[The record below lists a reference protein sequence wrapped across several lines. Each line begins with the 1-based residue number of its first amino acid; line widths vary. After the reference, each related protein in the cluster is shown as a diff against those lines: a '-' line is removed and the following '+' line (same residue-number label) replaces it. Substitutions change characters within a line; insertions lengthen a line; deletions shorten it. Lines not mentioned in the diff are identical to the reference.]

1 MSIKAIN
8 NIQSYS
14 MRGLSSPLK
23 QNFKAN
29 EQNQDNDSQTRYER
43 NQLANAVT
51 FIASMSALAGM
62 GIAYGIDY
70 WDRSLNF
77 DKFEKVVNDPDIK
90 KDTFLIKDVTGD
102 KMPDMVFCKKD
113 GTKVVFDVL
122 NDTFYNKK

>member
-70 WDRSLNF
+70 WYRSLNF
-77 DKFEKVVNDPDIK
+77 
-90 KDTFLIKDVTGD
+90 
-102 KMPDMVFCKKD
+102 
-113 GTKVVFDVL
+113 
-122 NDTFYNKK
+122 YNF